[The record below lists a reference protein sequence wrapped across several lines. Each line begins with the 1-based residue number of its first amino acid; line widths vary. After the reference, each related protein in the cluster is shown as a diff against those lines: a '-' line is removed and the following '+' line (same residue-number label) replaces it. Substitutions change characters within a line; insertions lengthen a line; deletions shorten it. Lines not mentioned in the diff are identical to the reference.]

1 MQNLKNER
9 AIVTGGSSGLG
20 LGLVESLVARGSK
33 VMVVA
38 RDAQRLAEVEQRL
51 GVAGAVGD
59 VTDRALAMSLL
70 HEFRPTVL
78 VLNAGAKP
86 TRGPLHEQTWEGF
99 SAPWNSDVKAGFH
112 WIQAAIGL
120 PLARGSRV
128 LIASSGAAVSGSP
141 LSGGYA
147 GAKRMLWLMAS
158 YANVVSAES
167 DLGLRFQALVPQQ
180 MTAAGGIGGAA
191 APSTTR
197 DVRASRRSSSWPAS
211 ASLCPHNDFGEYVI
225 SILTE
230 PQYEE
235 APAFGIKGDHGSWP
249 SEPERARGPSEVNS
263 LLAVQHEGRR
273 RFLRAGGGL
282 GGRSC
287 TATAPA

>member
-20 LGLVESLVARGSK
+20 LGVVESLVARGAK

-51 GVAGAVGD
+51 GGAGAVGD
-59 VTDRALAMSLL
+59 VADQALATSLL

-86 TRGPLHEQTWEGF
+86 SMGPLHEQSWEGF
-99 SAPWNSDVKAGFH
+99 SAPWNSDARPAFH
-112 WIQAAIGL
+112 WIQAATRM

-128 LIASSGAAVSGSP
+128 LIGSSGAAVAGSP

-158 YANVVSAES
+158 YANV
-167 DLGLRFQALVPQQ
+167 
-180 MTAAGGIGGAA
+180 
-191 APSTTR
+191 
-197 DVRASRRSSSWPAS
+197 
-211 ASLCPHNDFGEYVI
+211 
-225 SILTE
+225 
-230 PQYEE
+230 
-235 APAFGIKGDHGSWP
+235 
-249 SEPERARGPSEVNS
+249 
-263 LLAVQHEGRR
+263 
-273 RFLRAGGGL
+273 
-282 GGRSC
+282 
-287 TATAPA
+287 